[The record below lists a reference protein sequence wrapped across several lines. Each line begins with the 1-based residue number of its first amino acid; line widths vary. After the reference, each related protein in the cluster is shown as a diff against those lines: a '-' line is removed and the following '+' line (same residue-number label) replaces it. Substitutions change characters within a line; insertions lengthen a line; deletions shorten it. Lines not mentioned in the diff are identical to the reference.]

1 MFLLL
6 LPSYIVVF
14 MTFKLKMRY
23 KMTDTLRG
31 VRARCPS
38 FAQSL
43 VQVRL
48 DGIQEVCGVDVML
61 VQLTAVVTQRQMLM
75 TSETL
80 AKESLNN

>member
-1 MFLLL
+1 MLYSWL
-6 LPSYIVVF
+6 
-14 MTFKLKMRY
+14 FKLKMRY
-23 KMTDTLRG
+23 KKTDTLRV

-75 TSETL
+75 TL
-80 AKESLNN
+80 AKENLNNWCQQFYH

>member
-1 MFLLL
+1 MLYSWL
-6 LPSYIVVF
+6 
-14 MTFKLKMRY
+14 FKLKMRY
-23 KMTDTLRG
+23 KKTDV

-75 TSETL
+75 TL
-80 AKESLNN
+80 AKENLNNWCQQLYH